1 MLKHLISS
9 AIFSNYIVSAFRS
22 LVRRKM
28 NLVLPVIALSNGLA
42 AALMLT
48 LSTINESSYD
58 SLPLLMA
65 KDGSVFNK
73 PER

>member
-9 AIFSNYIVSAFRS
+9 ALFSNYIVRAFRS

-58 SLPLLMA
+58 SLPLLMV